1 MPEVTMPRLSDSM
14 EEGTIIAWLKGDGD
28 EVTVGEEIVEIET
41 DKASMAYAAEETGT
55 LQIVAAAGAPITV
68 GATIAQ
74 IGEPA
79 MLTVG
84 ATAPSSSTSNGHAN
98 ESAVANGHGD
108 TVVTGNGAA
117 QSGRIKASPLARRMA
132 NHLGI
137 ALETLVGSG
146 PGGRIVKVDIQ
157 EHAADTPVTAPA
169 PALAQASG
177 PAPGA
182 PPKPAL
188 VAGTRHPVQGA
199 PATPR
204 PVTAAG
210 TVQEL
215 TRLQQTIAQRMVR
228 SRTEIP
234 DFTVS
239 IDIDAGPI
247 SELRAQLR
255 AAAGEGRPTPS
266 FNDMVVKASA
276 LALRDDPH
284 ANASYSE
291 NTVINHDRVN
301 IGFAVAG
308 QGALLVP
315 VVTDADL
322 KSLGQISRET
332 RALAE
337 RVRSGQI
344 TPAELEGGTFTIS
357 NLGMY
362 GVLECIPVINGS
374 QAAILGVGAVRA
386 EPVVSDGELAVGH
399 RMRLTIVGDHR
410 VLYGADAAQLLNA
423 IRATLEQ
430 PLSLAL

>member
-1 MPEVTMPRLSDSM
+1 VWGPGQR
-14 EEGTIIAWLKGDGD
+14 G
-28 EVTVGEEIVEIET
+28 
-41 DKASMAYAAEETGT
+41 
-55 LQIVAAAGAPITV
+55 AAGAATITV